1 MDSSYSIEMKRPTAF
16 VGAVLLLLGLVGC
29 SSTKRTERSETPSVA
44 EEWAQYEAELR
55 PAEHDPGLGAIF
67 SKVRK
72 EQGASDS
79 STVGGPGSETPVLV
93 SGFRVQLYATTNV
106 DEINA
111 RKVDAEAAFP
121 DVRFYVVYDPPTYK
135 LRAGNFLSRPEAEA
149 FALRMQ
155 ANGYPDAWVVPDRV
169 LKDAAPR

>member
-1 MDSSYSIEMKRPTAF
+1 MDSPYSVEIKRSTAF
-16 VGAVLLLLGLVGC
+16 VGAFVLLLSLVAC
-29 SSTKRTERSETPSVA
+29 SGTKRAERSETLSVA
-44 EEWAQYEAELR
+44 EEWAQYEAEFR

-72 EQGASDS
+72 EQAAPDS

-121 DVRFYVVYDPPTYK
+121 DVQFYVVYDPPAYK

-169 LKDAAPR
+169 LKDAVAR